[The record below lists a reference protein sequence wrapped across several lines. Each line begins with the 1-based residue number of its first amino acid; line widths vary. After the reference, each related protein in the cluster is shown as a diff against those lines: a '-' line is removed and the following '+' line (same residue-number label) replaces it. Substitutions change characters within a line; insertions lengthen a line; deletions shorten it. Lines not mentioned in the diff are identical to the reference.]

1 MPLACTPCHKTLRL
15 HDRISSEMIDLQ
27 IDLKEKFIS
36 LKLNDIMRH

>member
-1 MPLACTPCHKTLRL
+1 
-15 HDRISSEMIDLQ
+15 MIDLQ